1 MVARH
6 FYKVL
11 RRLFFNARLRGL
23 ENLSSSEPMILVANH
38 AGAFGPVS
46 VITSMPCEV
55 HPWVAHEVT
64 ELLTAAP
71 RIQAE
76 FCEAELRLK
85 PPLSALLGRL
95 IGSVCVAL
103 MKDIGAIPVY
113 SKSKGIRD
121 TVMRSLSLL
130 QQGKNILVFAEDATR
145 KLNDVLCEFCTG
157 FIHVARL
164 YYQATRKA
172 VQFLPVAVHRP
183 AGGSWSERRSG
194 STRRPRS
201 RGKSN
206 GYGRSWKARCT
217 RSTRRCSA
225 TGSFAGSGP
234 PECPAQYEMSIISWS
249 DLPVIFMKRVFDL
262 AS

>member
-1 MVARH
+1 MVAQH

-23 ENLSSSEPMILVANH
+23 EHLSSSEPMILVANH

-85 PPLSALLGRL
+85 PPLSAFLGRL

-103 MKDIGAIPVY
+103 MKDIGAIPVF

-121 TVMRSLSLL
+121 TVMRSLALL
-130 QQGKNILVFAEDATR
+130 QQGKNILVFAEDSTR

-172 VQFLPVAVHRP
+172 VQFLPVAVHRQ
-183 AGGSWSERRSG
+183 AGRILVGTPIRFDATIPFAREKQRIRRELESAVY
-194 STRRPRS
+194 TLYQTLQRAWDQRR
-201 RGKSN
+201 
-206 GYGRSWKARCT
+206 
-217 RSTRRCSA
+217 RRA
-225 TGSFAGSGP
+225 A
-234 PECPAQYEMSIISWS
+234 
-249 DLPVIFMKRVFDL
+249 
-262 AS
+262 